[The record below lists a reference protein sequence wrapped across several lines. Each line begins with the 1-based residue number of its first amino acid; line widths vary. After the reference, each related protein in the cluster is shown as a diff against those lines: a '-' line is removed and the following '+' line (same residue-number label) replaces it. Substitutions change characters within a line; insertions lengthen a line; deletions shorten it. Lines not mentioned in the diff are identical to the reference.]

1 VVSLHTADT
10 LVLGHTVSATVNSLA
25 MALRSFAGPATAA
38 ASNSNRRVFCDE
50 NADVAALN
58 GRKAA
63 AVGGLKVKAASA
75 AAGGM
80 VLRQSVRAPLACLS
94 NKAEQAPGKF
104 YNYLK
109 VLGHEREFIR
119 FYNI

>member
-1 VVSLHTADT
+1 
-10 LVLGHTVSATVNSLA
+10 

-50 NADVAALN
+50 NADIAAVN

-63 AVGGLKVKAASA
+63 ATAVGGLKVKTASA

-80 VLRQSVRAPLACLS
+80 VWRQSVRAPLACLS
-94 NKAEQAPGKF
+94 NKAEQAPGQF

-109 VLGHEREFIR
+109 GLGHNKNSYVFIIIYSSTWYKQKPLLVSDLR
-119 FYNI
+119 R

>member
-1 VVSLHTADT
+1 
-10 LVLGHTVSATVNSLA
+10 

-50 NADVAALN
+50 NADVAAVN
-58 GRKAA
+58 GRKAAAA
-63 AVGGLKVKAASA
+63 AVGGLKVKAPASV

-94 NKAEQAPGKF
+94 NKAEQAPG
-104 YNYLK
+104 
-109 VLGHEREFIR
+109 
-119 FYNI
+119 

>member
-1 VVSLHTADT
+1 
-10 LVLGHTVSATVNSLA
+10 

-38 ASNSNRRVFCDE
+38 ASSNRRVFCDE
-50 NADVAALN
+50 NADIAAGN

-63 AVGGLKVKAASA
+63 AAVGGLEAKAPSA

-94 NKAEQAPGKF
+94 NKAEQAPGQFKF
-104 YNYLK
+104 
-109 VLGHEREFIR
+109 
-119 FYNI
+119 